1 MQGLGAPIARPTL
14 LLPIRWLAVL
24 LLNLIPRLTLL
35 LNLIPRLTLL
45 PLPRPASTTPG
56 SGCPERTALG
66 HLLQH

>member
-14 LLPIRWLAVL
+14 LLPIRWLAV
-24 LLNLIPRLTLL
+24 LL